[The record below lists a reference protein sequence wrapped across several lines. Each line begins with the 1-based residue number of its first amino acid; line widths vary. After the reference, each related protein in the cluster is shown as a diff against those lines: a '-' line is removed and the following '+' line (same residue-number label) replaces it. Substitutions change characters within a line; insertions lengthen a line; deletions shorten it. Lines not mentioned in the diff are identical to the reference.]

1 MYNKTIE
8 NGKLKMENEITRSE
22 ITESV
27 NLKSYI
33 ALARAQATVLF
44 FLQKTPSPNPRTLPP
59 ARLR

>member
-27 NLKSYI
+27 NLKS
-33 ALARAQATVLF
+33 
-44 FLQKTPSPNPRTLPP
+44 
-59 ARLR
+59 